1 MTIKQEIMQLKP
13 WFLAARPRTLPIC
26 LAPILVGT
34 MLAQAEKV
42 KIDWVLAVLAFLS
55 LVFIQSGTNLINDAL
70 DFQKGADNSD
80 RVGPQRMTQSG
91 NLSFEQVLKG
101 GVFCFAL
108 AILLGIPLMLAGGWP
123 FFFILSFSIIC
134 GYLYTGG
141 PFPFAY
147 YGLGEPFIFVFYG
160 LIAVPALFYLQ
171 TGYLTSTCFI
181 AAAQMGFLAM
191 IPNAVNNI
199 RDIASDAKANKKT
212 LAVKFGFSFAQW
224 EITFFSLAPFF
235 IGLLWLAAGKPWL
248 AFFPLIAL
256 PIACLN
262 IQTIWRTKQGSSYH
276 ESFGKC
282 IMLLFIFSI
291 LLSIGCV
298 YRL

>member
-1 MTIKQEIMQLKP
+1 MTIKQEIIQLKP

-26 LAPILVGT
+26 LAPILLGT
-34 MLAQAEKV
+34 MLAQAEGV

-55 LVFIQSGTNLINDAL
+55 LVFIQSGTNLVNDAL
-70 DFQKGADNSD
+70 DFQKGADNFD
-80 RVGPQRMTQSG
+80 RLGPKRMTQAG
-91 NLSFEQVLKG
+91 YLSFEQVLKG

-108 AILLGIPLMLAGGWP
+108 AILLGIPLMMAGGWP
-123 FFFILSFSIIC
+123 FFFILSFSVIC

-171 TGYLTSTCFI
+171 TGYLTSECFI

-199 RDIASDAKANKKT
+199 RDIDSDAKANKQT
-212 LAVKFGFSFAQW
+212 LAVQFGFSFARW
-224 EITFFSLAPFF
+224 EITCFTFAPFL
-235 IGLLWLAAGKPWL
+235 IGLFWLGAGKPWL
-248 AFFPLIAL
+248 AFFPLTAL
-256 PIACLN
+256 PIAWLN
-262 IQTIWRTKQGSSYH
+262 VQTIWRTERGSSYH

-282 IMLLFIFSI
+282 ILLLFIFSL
-291 LLSIGCV
+291 LLSIGSV
-298 YRL
+298 YPL